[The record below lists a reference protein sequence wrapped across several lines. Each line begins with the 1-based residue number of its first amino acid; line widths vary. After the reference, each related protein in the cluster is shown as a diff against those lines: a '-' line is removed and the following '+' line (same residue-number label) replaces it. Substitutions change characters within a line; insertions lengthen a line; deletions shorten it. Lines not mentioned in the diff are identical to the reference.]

1 VLYQGFF
8 SKTFDDYG
16 TQCVGVR
23 FSIGKLV
30 ELVYLDAM
38 RCGTNNTGGGGGSV
52 SDTTKLSLD
61 RHGMDVLRASLGHP
75 FTMMSNHPLSI
86 VSSVHGLDAAS
97 SAERFVVASRLWTD
111 GISAEYLAQSGVM
124 ASLLTQHREEAHG
137 SGTSVS
143 GISFIIY

>member
-1 VLYQGFF
+1 MVR
-8 SKTFDDYG
+8 K
-16 TQCVGVR
+16 CVGVR

-38 RCGTNNTGGGGGSV
+38 RCGAINTRGGGSGGSV
-52 SDTTKLSLD
+52 LDTTKLSLD
-61 RHGMDVLRASLGHP
+61 RHAMDVLRASLGHP
-75 FTMMSNHPLSI
+75 FTMMSSHPLSI

-111 GISAEYLAQSGVM
+111 GISAEYLAHSGVM
-124 ASLLTQHREEAHG
+124 ASLLTQQREEAQG

-143 GISFIIY
+143 GVLFII